1 MEHRVFI
8 LLLFFIYFSKKWDR
22 KIKALWKGIIKGRKN
37 NDSDGSQLE
46 GPRRA
51 RREFR
56 ASEFATDGE
65 SDGGSDSSSPRPL
78 RRSRNNSRSLP
89 NTPPGTPKSSSR
101 NNSPTPRKRSRS
113 INRYQND
120 APVSPVRRSKSPAS
134 AFRPYHNENPP
145 DMSPYRQR
153 SLDAPRLSAQNTSR
167 GRSVTPRA
175 RPQPYQERPIN
186 DRGYDSDRRHGNQS
200 NKIVRNGDY
209 QLAERSF
216 SPIRDNAR
224 RLSPTRLRLELATGD
239 SSGSLNS
246 TPSQEINTSQSRS
259 PNNNTGLQRIPTFE
273 NLQLGSLSANQIA
286 QVVDSN
292 GLSDNSYPNKGPQD
306 DNRLKHFD
314 YLDYNR
320 TDSAS
325 EANSMP
331 KEEKL
336 KLEKYL
342 LETDSCVSDVLI
354 NKIIETHKLI
364 TLGKY

>member
-1 MEHRVFI
+1 MFSFY
-8 LLLFFIYFSKKWDR
+8 FFAYFSKKWDR
-22 KIKALWKGIIKGRKN
+22 KIKALWKGIVKGRKN
-37 NDSDGSQLE
+37 NDSDGSQLD

-65 SDGGSDSSSPRPL
+65 SDGISDDSSPKPH
-78 RRSRNNSRSLP
+78 RRSRNNSRSTP

-134 AFRPYHNENPP
+134 AFRPYRNETPP
-145 DMSPYRQR
+145 DMSPYRQK
-153 SLDAPRLSAQNTSR
+153 SLDASRPAAQNTSR

-175 RPQPYQERPIN
+175 RPQPYQERLIN
-186 DRGYDSDRRHGNQS
+186 DRGYDSDRRHGNQP

-209 QLAERSF
+209 YPGDRAI
-216 SPIRDNAR
+216 SPTRDNTR
-224 RLSPTRLRLELATGD
+224 RLSPTRLRLEMATGD

-246 TPSQEINTSQSRS
+246 SPSQEINTSQSRS
-259 PNNNTGLQRIPTFE
+259 PNNNTSLQRIPTFE
-273 NLQLGSLSANQIA
+273 NLQLSALSANQTA
-286 QVVDSN
+286 QLAESN
-292 GLSDNSYPNKGPQD
+292 DLSDNSYPNKGPQD
-306 DNRLKHFD
+306 DTRLKHLD

-342 LETDSCVSDVLI
+342 LETDSSVSDVF
-354 NKIIETHKLI
+354 TKLSN
-364 TLGKY
+364 Y